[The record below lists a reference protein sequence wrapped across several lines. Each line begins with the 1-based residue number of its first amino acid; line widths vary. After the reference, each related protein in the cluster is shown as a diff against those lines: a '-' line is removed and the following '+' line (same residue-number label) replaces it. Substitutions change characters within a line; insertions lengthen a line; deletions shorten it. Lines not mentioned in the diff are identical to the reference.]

1 MFKFTYV
8 ARPILLAS
16 LAIAS
21 VSTLPGCGL
30 LVVGGAAATTA
41 AVVNDRR
48 TPGQIVEDKTIQIK
62 ASSEMNRL
70 FGDRARVNSTAY
82 GGLLLLTGDVP
93 TEGDKQKAEEAARKV
108 DQVKKVVNAIR
119 VGEITP
125 LSVRSNDTWITSKV
139 TAKLIETTGVPTRTI
154 DITTERGIVYL
165 LGIVTDTEGRTAATA
180 ASTVT
185 GVNKVVKLFEVVS
198 PESLTPSQTQAPV
211 QNATTPAASTTAPA
225 GSSGGAETMPI
236 K

>member
-1 MFKFTYV
+1 MPKLTRI

-16 LAIAS
+16 LAVAS
-21 VSTLPGCGL
+21 ISALPGCGL
-30 LVVGGAAATTA
+30 LVVGGTAATTA
-41 AVVNDRR
+41 AVATDRR
-48 TPGQIVEDKTIQIK
+48 TAGQQVEDKTIQIK
-62 ASSEMNRL
+62 SSSEMNRL
-70 FGDRARVNSTAY
+70 FGDRARINSTAY

-93 TEGDKQKAEEAARKV
+93 TEADKQKAEEAAHKV
-108 DQVKKVVNAIR
+108 DQVKKVVNALR
-119 VGEITP
+119 VGDITP

-154 DITTERGIVYL
+154 DITTDRGIVYL
-165 LGIVTDTEGRTAATA
+165 LGIVTDVEGRTAAAA

-198 PESLTPSQTQAPV
+198 PESLNPPQKRAPV
-211 QNATTPAASTTAPA
+211 QNATTPPAPATAPA
-225 GSSGGAETMPI
+225 ETSGGVQTMPI